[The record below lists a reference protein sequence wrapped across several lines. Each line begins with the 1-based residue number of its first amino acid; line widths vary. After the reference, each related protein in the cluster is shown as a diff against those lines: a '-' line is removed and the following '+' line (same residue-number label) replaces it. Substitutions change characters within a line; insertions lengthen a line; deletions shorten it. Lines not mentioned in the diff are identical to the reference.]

1 MLGKKAYIGGEFVKE
16 RFDELQPIKF
26 KGIRTIVGDC
36 IAALYNGKTLRIG
49 DCPSAAKLDPS
60 VNQIQIKHMTCR
72 HSGTMYIV
80 STHDKLYKRNVT
92 DLGSQNKQVDVS
104 FQEEEVPRL
113 RPDETIIGIETGQDF
128 VVLVS

>member
-1 MLGKKAYIGGEFVKE
+1 
-16 RFDELQPIKF
+16 
-26 KGIRTIVGDC
+26 
-36 IAALYNGKTLRIG
+36 
-49 DCPSAAKLDPS
+49 
-60 VNQIQIKHMTCR
+60 MTCR

-80 STHDKLYKRNVT
+80 STQDKLYTRNVT
-92 DLGSQNKQVDVS
+92 DLGSQNKRVDIS